1 MAQPYKEKKV
11 QVITERLKD
20 AKSIVVIDYKGI
32 NIEEVN
38 QLRDR
43 MRKAD
48 VDYFVSKN
56 TFIKI
61 ALNDLG
67 VEDLND
73 KLEGPTAIAI
83 SKVDEVSPARELAL
97 FKKEVMA
104 DKEFP
109 TFKAGY
115 IDGKLVDI
123 ETLEKYAKL
132 PSKEVLLT
140 KILYGFNAPI
150 TNFVGV
156 LNGIVRQVVTVVDAI
171 AKKQAE
177 EN

>member
-1 MAQPYKEKKV
+1 MAQPYKQKKV
-11 QVITERLKD
+11 QTITERLKD

-32 NIEEVN
+32 DIEEVS

-43 MRKAD
+43 MRNAD

-67 VEDLND
+67 VTALND
-73 KLEGPTAIAI
+73 ELVGPTAIAI
-83 SKVDEVSPARELAL
+83 SKNDEVSPARELAK
-97 FKKEVMA
+97 FKKEVMG
-104 DKEFP
+104 DKTFP
-109 TFKAGY
+109 SFKAGY
-115 IDGKLVDI
+115 IDGKLIDI

-140 KILYGFNAPI
+140 KILYGFNTPI

-156 LNGIVRQVVTVVDAI
+156 LNGVVRQIVTVVDAI